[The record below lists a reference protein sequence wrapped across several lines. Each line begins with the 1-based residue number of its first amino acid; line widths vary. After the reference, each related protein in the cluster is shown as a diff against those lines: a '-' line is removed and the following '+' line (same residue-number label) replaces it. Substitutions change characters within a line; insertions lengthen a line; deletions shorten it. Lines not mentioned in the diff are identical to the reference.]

1 MTPVSH
7 GKPRV
12 RVSVTPAKNPLT
24 LQCGRGDSMKWIV
37 AVFVISYATSAFA
50 DRASYEQELARRKAL
65 RSYRAATKRPVK
77 MTKSARLRLDAIAK
91 QAKFDPQ
98 MRRISAHCLQSSHGR
113 QAATC
118 PRGRD
123 RLSPSLGPKPEFT
136 TPERVAVKGGR
147 SHAGVVRIVVDYFFA
162 GTPHD
167 RS

>member
-1 MTPVSH
+1 
-7 GKPRV
+7 
-12 RVSVTPAKNPLT
+12 
-24 LQCGRGDSMKWIV
+24 MKLLWTVI
-37 AVFVISYATSAFA
+37 AVLCATTVWA
-50 DRASYEQELARRKAL
+50 DKASYEQELARRKAL
-65 RSYRAATKRPVK
+65 RSYRAAMKRPVK

-167 RS
+167 RSCTISHFPLDSTML